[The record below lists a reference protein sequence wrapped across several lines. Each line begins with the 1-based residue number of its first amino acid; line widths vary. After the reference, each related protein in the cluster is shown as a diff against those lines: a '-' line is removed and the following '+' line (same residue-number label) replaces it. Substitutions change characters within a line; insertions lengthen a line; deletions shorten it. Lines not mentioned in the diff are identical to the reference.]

1 MLRRLERYT
10 KRSGARDGTIYGR
23 SLTAAKGFQ
32 SHWLRMISAS
42 IACSIGTSITQWAD
56 NKACDL
62 LDVGDLEDIDSGA
75 A

>member
-1 MLRRLERYT
+1 M
-10 KRSGARDGTIYGR
+10 APDGTRVHQG
-23 SLTAAKGFQ
+23 LHQPLAPDD
-32 SHWLRMISAS
+32 LRPS